1 MPRLGAKRTRTETPA
16 GPPGP
21 GGMVA
26 GSSYG
31 AVVMTTVLGLVF
43 PARCPGCGV
52 AAEPMCEACGATTR
66 PAPALA
72 VPPGLDALVV
82 PFAYEGV
89 VRELVARAKYRNRH
103 AALEWLAQE
112 MTRALGSAAGTID
125 VVTWAPTTARRKR
138 RRGFDQAELLATL
151 IASELGLPIR
161 ARLKRVAGRAQTG
174 ENRAVRAE
182 GPQFV
187 PVRRREHVERH
198 PAARRPESVLVAD
211 DVITTGATMRR
222 AARELR
228 NGGAERVVGVAA
240 ARKP

>member
-1 MPRLGAKRTRTETPA
+1 
-16 GPPGP
+16 
-21 GGMVA
+21 
-26 GSSYG
+26 
-31 AVVMTTVLGLVF
+31 
-43 PARCPGCGV
+43 
-52 AAEPMCEACGATTR
+52 MCEACRATTR
-66 PAPALA
+66 AAPGLA

-103 AALEWLAQE
+103 AALGWLAHE
-112 MTRALGSAAGTID
+112 MTRALGPEAGSVN

-138 RRGFDQAELLATL
+138 QRGFDQAELLATF
-151 IASELGLPIR
+151 IASELGLPVR

-187 PVRRREHVERH
+187 PIRRREHIEHH
-198 PAARRPESVLVAD
+198 PATRRPESILVVD

-222 AARELR
+222 AARELH
-228 NGGAERVVGVAA
+228 NGGAQRVVGAAA

>member
-1 MPRLGAKRTRTETPA
+1 MGQI
-16 GPPGP
+16 PGYV
-21 GGMVA
+21 VA

-31 AVVMTTVLGLVF
+31 ATVMTTVLGLVF

-52 AAEPMCEACGATTR
+52 PAEPMCAACNATTR
-66 PAPALA
+66 PAPRLA

-103 AALEWLAQE
+103 AALGWLARE
-112 MTRALGSAAGTID
+112 MTRALDPGARAID

-138 RRGFDQAELLATL
+138 QRGFDQAELLATF
-151 IASELGLPIR
+151 IASELGLPVR
-161 ARLKRVAGRAQTG
+161 ARLKRVPGRAQTG

-187 PVRRREHVERH
+187 PVRRREHIEHH
-198 PAARRPESVLVAD
+198 PAARRLESVLVVD
-211 DVITTGATMRR
+211 DVITTGATMAR

-228 NGGAERVVGVAA
+228 NGGAQRVVGVAA